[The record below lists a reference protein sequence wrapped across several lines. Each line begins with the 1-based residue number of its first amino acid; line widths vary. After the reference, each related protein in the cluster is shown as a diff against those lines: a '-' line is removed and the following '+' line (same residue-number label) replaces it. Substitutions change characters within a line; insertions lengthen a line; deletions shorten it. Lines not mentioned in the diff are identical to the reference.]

1 MTPLAAN
8 SIAYITTEAETMLR
22 TDILKKSAIFAKDN
36 SGNILV
42 IKSNTKEAINIGIK
56 NFETTTK
63 IVCKNNKKTGLIAN
77 TENSP
82 EPRSNDDVNNGDK
95 TT

>member
-1 MTPLAAN
+1 M
-8 SIAYITTEAETMLR
+8 AYTTTEAETILK
-22 TDILKKSAIFAKDN
+22 TDIRKKSDILAKDN
-36 SGNILV
+36 SGIILV
-42 IKSNTKEAINIGIK
+42 IKSNTSVAINMGIR

-63 IVCKNNKKTGLIAN
+63 IVCKNNKKTGLIAK

-82 EPRSNDDVNNGDK
+82 EPRSSDEVNSGDN